1 MSVVLTRRLFNGNN
15 KPSSKNNGIVSG
27 FDDDNDS
34 ELQQLINERKKVYQ
48 SIVNF
53 RNASIKR
60 SEISEK
66 KFLDS
71 RSKYIKYE

>member
-48 SIVNF
+48 SITIFNLLC
-53 RNASIKR
+53 RHTKSKQYR
-60 SEISEK
+60 MG
-66 KFLDS
+66 S
-71 RSKYIKYE
+71 RQR